1 MPDAPSVMLLVLL
14 APAGR
19 RDDLVD
25 ALMGN
30 EHITGF
36 TLSPALGYSREHSHF
51 SLGEQVAGYRDYS
64 RFEVLF
70 EIQERE
76 PLLETLRKASGNERL
91 RYWIMPVPETG
102 HLHR

>member
-1 MPDAPSVMLLVLL
+1 MPDSPSVMLLVLL

-30 EHITGF
+30 ERISGF

-51 SLGEQVAGYRDYS
+51 NLGEQVAGYRAYS

-70 EIQERE
+70 EAREQEA
-76 PLLETLRKASGNERL
+76 LLNTLRRASGNERL

>member
-1 MPDAPSVMLLVLL
+1 MSDAPSALLLVVL
-14 APAGR
+14 APADR

-30 EHITGF
+30 DHISGF
-36 TLSPALGYSREHSHF
+36 TLTPALGYSREHSDF
-51 SLGEQVAGYRDYS
+51 SLGEQVAGYREYS

-70 EIQERE
+70 EATEKAR
-76 PLLETLRKASGNERL
+76 LLETLRRASGNERL

>member
-1 MPDAPSVMLLVLL
+1 MSDCLLLVLL

-30 EHITGF
+30 DHISGF
-36 TLSPALGYSREHSHF
+36 TLTPALGYSREHSGF

-70 EIQERE
+70 EATEKTR
-76 PLLETLRKASGNERL
+76 LLETLRRASGNERL

>member
-1 MPDAPSVMLLVLL
+1 MPDVPSLMLLVLL
-14 APAGR
+14 APADR

-30 EHITGF
+30 DHISGF
-36 TLSPALGYSREHSHF
+36 TLSPALGYSREHSDF

-70 EIQERE
+70 EAREQEL
-76 PLLETLRKASGNERL
+76 LLETLSRASGNERL